1 MAQLFLSQMYAEHA
15 SIAAVL
21 NAMSALVR
29 EVRQRGKRIDPKAFR
44 AMLYYLDVFPEREH
58 HRKEE
63 FVLFPRIRART
74 HAIDKVLAELAREHE
89 AGEKAIRRLEQAF
102 LRYEERGDAEF
113 ATFAAAADEYVAR
126 YYEHMRKEERDVMPL
141 ALRVLTAEDWVAIE
155 AEFAQHQD
163 PLAGAT
169 VETNPDELFRRIVM
183 LVPAP
188 YGVGA
193 PIDE

>member
-1 MAQLFLSQMYAEHA
+1 MTQLFLAQMYAEHA
-15 SIAAVL
+15 SLAAVL

-29 EVRQRGKRIDPKAFR
+29 EVRLRGRRIDPKVFR

-74 HAIDKVLAELAREHE
+74 HAADKVLAELAREHE
-89 AGEKAIRRLEQAF
+89 AGEQAIRNLEQAF
-102 LRYEERGDAEF
+102 LRYEERGDSEF
-113 ATFAAAADEYVAR
+113 AAFAAAADEYVAR

-155 AEFAQHQD
+155 AEFAEHQD
-163 PLAGAT
+163 PLAGTTA
-169 VETNPDELFRRIVM
+169 ETAADELFHRIVM

-193 PIDE
+193 PLCD

>member
-1 MAQLFLSQMYAEHA
+1 MTQLFLAQMYAEHA
-15 SIAAVL
+15 SLAAVL

-29 EVRQRGKRIDPKAFR
+29 EVRLRARRIDPKIFR

-74 HAIDKVLAELAREHE
+74 RAADKVLAELAREHE
-89 AGEKAIRRLEQAF
+89 AGEQAIRDLEQAF
-102 LRYEERGDAEF
+102 LRYEERGDSEF
-113 ATFAAAADEYVAR
+113 AAFAAAADEYVTR

-155 AEFAQHQD
+155 AEFAEHQD
-163 PLAGAT
+163 PLAGTTA
-169 VETNPDELFRRIVM
+169 ETDTEELFHRIVM

-193 PIDE
+193 PLDD